1 MRPPQTVERGSH
13 LSEVGA
19 ASGQVSREAGTPGTP
34 QRTPPPRSRSA
45 RPGGS
50 FLPEASGHR
59 GSRQHWVATEGTR
72 GGLAV
77 GRSTTRLMTSPGP
90 SRTPGHT
97 STGHF
102 SKLVAPALFGD
113 NPPLIGVPSGEPV
126 PTALANTHWPGASE
140 QQGAATVGTQR
151 APGSS
156 WLRATTN
163 SRPHQGRPAGASPR
177 SLPQGPGR
185 ARVSSQLQ
193 DPGFESL
200 FARHG
205 CKRACRFRAHGPH
218 QKQSKYKHL
227 PPPTCQA
234 LTPACPPGR
243 LSRCP
248 LQPGLQVRNK
258 LREAQCLPQSQS
270 QREPWFSQV
279 FWG

>member
-13 LSEVGA
+13 FSEVGA

-50 FLPEASGHR
+50 FLPAASGHR

-113 NPPLIGVPSGEPV
+113 NPPLIGVSSGEPV
-126 PTALANTHWPGASE
+126 PTALANTHWPEPLSSRERPQRAHSKRPGLPDCGRQRTAVLTKDALQGLLLGASHR
-140 QQGAATVGTQR
+140 G
-151 APGSS
+151 
-156 WLRATTN
+156 L
-163 SRPHQGRPAGASPR
+163 AG
-177 SLPQGPGR
+177 Q
-185 ARVSSQLQ
+185 
-193 DPGFESL
+193 E
-200 FARHG
+200 
-205 CKRACRFRAHGPH
+205 
-218 QKQSKYKHL
+218 
-227 PPPTCQA
+227 
-234 LTPACPPGR
+234 
-243 LSRCP
+243 
-248 LQPGLQVRNK
+248 
-258 LREAQCLPQSQS
+258 
-270 QREPWFSQV
+270 
-279 FWG
+279 